1 MKLVSQVKQTHKL
14 PQNNY
19 TSQRYYDYSLSF
31 NKGATLNKFKCK
43 KYLRVKLKILIFPDF
58 PPPQMLVNIY
68 NTQLY
73 IEMLIYLK

>member
-14 PQNNY
+14 LQNNY
-19 TSQRYYDYSLSF
+19 TSQRYNDYSLSF

-43 KYLRVKLKILIFPDF
+43 KYLRVKLKFHIFPDF
-58 PPPQMLVNIY
+58 PPAQMLVYVYNIH
-68 NTQLY
+68 LY